1 MKDGKFENHGEIF
14 KFLLDGGAITN
25 LDDSCECYVHLRN
38 GKLMFNTETEETTD
52 PDQKAGSLHFN
63 TAEHWRP
70 YSQIRLLNKIKQL
83 EAENLALKIRFAG
96 TAIDNT
102 GKV

>member
-1 MKDGKFENHGEIF
+1 MLNGKFETQAEIF

-52 PDQKAGSLHFN
+52 PDQKAGALHFA
-63 TAEHWRP
+63 TASHWRP

-83 EAENLALKIRFAG
+83 EAEINTLKG
-96 TAIDNT
+96 M
-102 GKV
+102 K